1 MKGSSRGPA
10 RPYGGAVPL
19 DVPVFLSAFVTL
31 FVIMD
36 PPGAI
41 PIFLAL
47 TRRLPARAQRAAARR
62 ASLVALVVIASFAV
76 FGQRILD
83 YLHISVAALQGAGGI
98 LLLIVALQLLT
109 GEESEQHADAGVN
122 VALVP
127 LGTPLLAGPGAIVAT
142 MLAMQHARGS
152 AQVLSVFLA
161 LGAVLTLVWLT
172 FRYAGLLHRLL
183 RESGIVL
190 LSRIAGLL
198 LSAIAVQMMA
208 DSIRAFVTG

>member
-1 MKGSSRGPA
+1 MSWF
-10 RPYGGAVPL
+10 
-19 DVPVFLSAFVTL
+19 DVAAFTSTFVTL
-31 FVIMD
+31 IVILD

-47 TRRLPARAQRAAARR
+47 TGGLSTAQKAAAARR
-62 ASLVALVVIASFAV
+62 ASLVALGVIASFAV

-83 YLHISVAALQGAGGI
+83 YLHISLPALQASGGL

-109 GEESEQHADAGVN
+109 GGESEQHADAGVN

-142 MLAMQHARGS
+142 MLAVQGAGG
-152 AQVLSVFLA
+152 AGGVLAVATALVAALLVVF
-161 LGAVLTLVWLT
+161 LT
-172 FRYAGLLHRLL
+172 FRFASPLARVLKD
-183 RESGIVL
+183 SGIVL

-198 LSAIAVQMMA
+198 LSAIAVQMVA
-208 DSIRAFVTG
+208 DAVRAFVNGEG

>member
-1 MKGSSRGPA
+1 MSWF
-10 RPYGGAVPL
+10 
-19 DVPVFLSAFVTL
+19 DVALFTSTFVTL
-31 FVIMD
+31 IVILD

-47 TRRLPARAQRAAARR
+47 TGPLPPAQKAAAARR
-62 ASLVALVVIASFAV
+62 ASLVALGVIASFAV

-83 YLHISVAALQGAGGI
+83 YLHISLPALQASGGL

-109 GEESEQHADAGVN
+109 GSESEQHADAGVN

-142 MLAMQHARGS
+142 MLAVQGADGVGGVV
-152 AQVLSVFLA
+152 AVGTALVAALLVVF
-161 LGAVLTLVWLT
+161 LT
-172 FRYAGLLHRLL
+172 FRFASPLAKVLKD
-183 RESGIVL
+183 SGIVL

-198 LSAIAVQMMA
+198 LSAIAVQMVA
-208 DSIRAFVTG
+208 DAVRAFVNGEG